1 MTEQAK
7 EQFDKIIDALHL
19 EQATGLTREQL
30 HKEIGRVSV
39 LLDLAYVLADVC
51 DSLMFD
57 VTDIL
62 AKVKTPLDD
71 RDRSFFKEM
80 KKLANATRKWAQR
93 ATRDTRYSERDGDL
107 ANESDWWKN
116 FILMVED
123 RTGTD
128 ELKTRQLIRWISTM
142 PSQMHLFENIH
153 TKDFLRLTD
162 EYDTIPRTD

>member
-93 ATRDTRYSERDGDL
+93 ATRDT
-107 ANESDWWKN
+107 
-116 FILMVED
+116 
-123 RTGTD
+123 
-128 ELKTRQLIRWISTM
+128 
-142 PSQMHLFENIH
+142 
-153 TKDFLRLTD
+153 
-162 EYDTIPRTD
+162 

>member
-30 HKEIGRVSV
+30 HKEVGRVSV

-51 DSLMFD
+51 DSLMLD

-71 RDRSFFKEM
+71 RDRSYFKEM

-93 ATRDTRYSERDGDL
+93 ATREYDRGDTQLDL
-107 ANESDWWKN
+107 ARESDWWKN
-116 FILMVED
+116 LILMVED
-123 RTGTD
+123 RTGED
-128 ELKTRQLIRWISTM
+128 ELKTRQVIRWLSTM
-142 PSQMHLFENIH
+142 PSVMQLFDGIH
-153 TKDFLRLTD
+153 TKDFQML
-162 EYDTIPRTD
+162 

>member
-30 HKEIGRVSV
+30 HKEVGRVSV

-51 DSLMFD
+51 DSLMLD
-57 VTDIL
+57 ITDIL

-71 RDRSFFKEM
+71 RDRSYFKEM

-93 ATRDTRYSERDGDL
+93 ATREYDRGDTQLDL
-107 ANESDWWKN
+107 ARESDWWKN
-116 FILMVED
+116 LILMVED
-123 RTGTD
+123 RTGED
-128 ELKTRQLIRWISTM
+128 ELKTRQVIRWLSTM
-142 PSQMHLFENIH
+142 PSVMQLFDGIH
-153 TKDFLRLTD
+153 TKDFQTL
-162 EYDTIPRTD
+162 

>member
-30 HKEIGRVSV
+30 HKEVGRVSV
-39 LLDLAYVLADVC
+39 LLDLAYVMADVC
-51 DSLMFD
+51 DSLMLD

-93 ATRDTRYSERDGDL
+93 ATREYDRGDTQLDL
-107 ANESDWWKN
+107 ARESDWWKN
-116 FILMVED
+116 LILMVED
-123 RTGTD
+123 RTGED
-128 ELKTRQLIRWISTM
+128 ELKTRQVIRWLSTM
-142 PSQMHLFENIH
+142 PSVMQLFDGIH
-153 TKDFLRLTD
+153 TKDFQTL
-162 EYDTIPRTD
+162 

>member
-19 EQATGLTREQL
+19 ELATGLKREQL

-71 RDRSFFKEM
+71 RDHSFFKEM

-93 ATRDTRYSERDGDL
+93 ATRDTRNSERDGDL

-142 PSQMHLFENIH
+142 PSQMHLFEHIH

>member
-7 EQFDKIIDALHL
+7 EQFDKIVDALHL

-30 HKEIGRVSV
+30 HKEVGRVSV

-51 DSLMFD
+51 DSLMLD

-71 RDRSFFKEM
+71 RDRSYFKEM

-93 ATRDTRYSERDGDL
+93 ATREYDRGDTQLDL
-107 ANESDWWKN
+107 ARESDWWKN
-116 FILMVED
+116 LILMVED
-123 RTGTD
+123 RTGED
-128 ELKTRQLIRWISTM
+128 ELKTRQVIRWLSTM
-142 PSQMHLFENIH
+142 PSVMQLFDGIH
-153 TKDFLRLTD
+153 TKDFQTL
-162 EYDTIPRTD
+162 

>member
-93 ATRDTRYSERDGDL
+93 ATRDTRHSERDGDL

-142 PSQMHLFENIH
+142 PSQMHLFDNIH

>member
-1 MTEQAK
+1 MTKQAK
-7 EQFDKIIDALHL
+7 EQFDHIIDALHL

-30 HKEIGRVSV
+30 HKEVGRVSV

-51 DSLMFD
+51 DSLMLD

-93 ATRDTRYSERDGDL
+93 ATREYDRGDTQLDL
-107 ANESDWWKN
+107 ARESDWWKN
-116 FILMVED
+116 LILMVED
-123 RTGTD
+123 RTGED
-128 ELKTRQLIRWISTM
+128 ELKTRQVIRWLSTM
-142 PSQMHLFENIH
+142 PSVMQLFDGIH
-153 TKDFLRLTD
+153 TKDFQML
-162 EYDTIPRTD
+162 

>member
-7 EQFDKIIDALHL
+7 EQFDKIVDALHL

-30 HKEIGRVSV
+30 HKEVGRVSV

-51 DSLMFD
+51 DSLMLD

-80 KKLANATRKWAQR
+80 RKLANATRKWAQR
-93 ATRDTRYSERDGDL
+93 ATREYDRGDTQLDL
-107 ANESDWWKN
+107 ARESDWWKN
-116 FILMVED
+116 LILMVED
-123 RTGTD
+123 RTGED
-128 ELKTRQLIRWISTM
+128 ELKTRQVIRWLSTM
-142 PSQMHLFENIH
+142 PSVMQLFDGIH
-153 TKDFLRLTD
+153 TKDFQTL
-162 EYDTIPRTD
+162 

>member
-7 EQFDKIIDALHL
+7 EQFDKIVDALHL

-30 HKEIGRVSV
+30 HKEVGRVSV

-51 DSLMFD
+51 DSLMLD

-71 RDRSFFKEM
+71 RDCSYFKEM

-93 ATRDTRYSERDGDL
+93 ATREYDRGDTQLDL
-107 ANESDWWKN
+107 ARESDWWKN
-116 FILMVED
+116 LILMVED
-123 RTGTD
+123 RTGED
-128 ELKTRQLIRWISTM
+128 ELKTRQVIRWLSTM
-142 PSQMHLFENIH
+142 PSVMQLFDGIH
-153 TKDFLRLTD
+153 TKDFQML
-162 EYDTIPRTD
+162 

>member
-1 MTEQAK
+1 MTEKAK
-7 EQFDKIIDALHL
+7 EQFDHIIDALHL

-30 HKEIGRVSV
+30 HKEVGRVSV

-51 DSLMFD
+51 DSLMLD

-93 ATRDTRYSERDGDL
+93 ATREYDRGDTQLDL
-107 ANESDWWKN
+107 ARESDWWKN
-116 FILMVED
+116 LILMVED
-123 RTGTD
+123 RTGED
-128 ELKTRQLIRWISTM
+128 ELKTRQVIRWLSTM
-142 PSQMHLFENIH
+142 PSVMQLFDGIH
-153 TKDFLRLTD
+153 TKDFQTL
-162 EYDTIPRTD
+162 

>member
-7 EQFDKIIDALHL
+7 EQFDKIVDALHL

-30 HKEIGRVSV
+30 HKEVGRVSV

-51 DSLMFD
+51 DSLMLD

-80 KKLANATRKWAQR
+80 RKLANATRKWAQR
-93 ATRDTRYSERDGDL
+93 ATREYDRGDTQLDL
-107 ANESDWWKN
+107 ARESDWWKN
-116 FILMVED
+116 LILMVED
-123 RTGTD
+123 RTGED
-128 ELKTRQLIRWISTM
+128 ELKTRQVIRWLSTM
-142 PSQMHLFENIH
+142 PSVMQLFDGIH
-153 TKDFLRLTD
+153 TKDFQML
-162 EYDTIPRTD
+162 

>member
-7 EQFDKIIDALHL
+7 EQFDKIVDALHL

-30 HKEIGRVSV
+30 HKEVGRVSV

-51 DSLMFD
+51 DSLMLD

-93 ATRDTRYSERDGDL
+93 ATREYDRGDTQLDL
-107 ANESDWWKN
+107 ARESDWWKN
-116 FILMVED
+116 LILMVED
-123 RTGTD
+123 RTGED
-128 ELKTRQLIRWISTM
+128 ELKTRQVIRWLSTM
-142 PSQMHLFENIH
+142 PSVMQLFDGIH
-153 TKDFLRLTD
+153 TKDFQTL
-162 EYDTIPRTD
+162 

>member
-1 MTEQAK
+1 MTEQTK

-30 HKEIGRVSV
+30 HKEIGCVSV
-39 LLDLAYVLADVC
+39 LLDLAYVLTDVC

-80 KKLANATRKWAQR
+80 RKLANATRKWAQR
-93 ATRDTRYSERDGDL
+93 ATREYDRGDTQLDL
-107 ANESDWWKN
+107 ARESDWWKN
-116 FILMVED
+116 LILMVED
-123 RTGTD
+123 RTGED
-128 ELKTRQLIRWISTM
+128 ELKTRQVIRWLSTM
-142 PSQMHLFENIH
+142 PSVMQLFDGIH
-153 TKDFLRLTD
+153 TKDFQTL
-162 EYDTIPRTD
+162 

>member
-7 EQFDKIIDALHL
+7 EQFDHIIDALHL

-30 HKEIGRVSV
+30 HKEVGRVSV

-51 DSLMFD
+51 DSLMLD

-71 RDRSFFKEM
+71 RDLSFFKEM

-93 ATRDTRYSERDGDL
+93 ATREYDRGDTQLDL
-107 ANESDWWKN
+107 ARESDWWKN
-116 FILMVED
+116 LILMVED
-123 RTGTD
+123 RTGED
-128 ELKTRQLIRWISTM
+128 ELKTRQVIRWLSTM
-142 PSQMHLFENIH
+142 PSVMQLFDGIH
-153 TKDFLRLTD
+153 TKDFQML
-162 EYDTIPRTD
+162 

>member
-7 EQFDKIIDALHL
+7 GHFDKIIDALHL

-30 HKEIGRVSV
+30 HKEVGRVSV

-51 DSLMFD
+51 DSLMLD
-57 VTDIL
+57 ITDIL

-93 ATRDTRYSERDGDL
+93 ATREYDRGDTQLDL
-107 ANESDWWKN
+107 ARESDWWKN
-116 FILMVED
+116 LILMVED
-123 RTGTD
+123 RTGED
-128 ELKTRQLIRWISTM
+128 ELKTRQVIRWLSTM
-142 PSQMHLFENIH
+142 PSVMQLFDGIH
-153 TKDFLRLTD
+153 TKDFQML
-162 EYDTIPRTD
+162 

>member
-39 LLDLAYVLADVC
+39 LLDLACVLADVC

-93 ATRDTRYSERDGDL
+93 ATRDTRYSERDTDL

-116 FILMVED
+116 LILMVED

-142 PSQMHLFENIH
+142 PSQMHLFDSIH

-162 EYDTIPRTD
+162 E

>member
-51 DSLMFD
+51 DSLMLD

-62 AKVKTPLDD
+62 ARVKTPLDD
-71 RDRSFFKEM
+71 HDRSYFKEM

-93 ATRDTRYSERDGDL
+93 ATREYDRGDTQLDL
-107 ANESDWWKN
+107 ARESDWWKN
-116 FILMVED
+116 LILMVED
-123 RTGTD
+123 RTGED
-128 ELKTRQLIRWISTM
+128 ELKTRQVIRWLSTM
-142 PSQMHLFENIH
+142 PSVMQLFDGIH
-153 TKDFLRLTD
+153 TKDFQTL
-162 EYDTIPRTD
+162 

>member
-30 HKEIGRVSV
+30 HKEVGRVSV

-51 DSLMFD
+51 DSLMLD

-71 RDRSFFKEM
+71 RDRSYFKEM

-93 ATRDTRYSERDGDL
+93 ATREYDRGDTQLDL
-107 ANESDWWKN
+107 ARESDWWKN
-116 FILMVED
+116 LILMVED
-123 RTGTD
+123 RTGED
-128 ELKTRQLIRWISTM
+128 ELKTRQVIRWLSTM
-142 PSQMHLFENIH
+142 PSVMQLFDGIH
-153 TKDFLRLTD
+153 TKDFQTL
-162 EYDTIPRTD
+162 

>member
-30 HKEIGRVSV
+30 HKEVGRVSV

-51 DSLMFD
+51 DSLMLD

-80 KKLANATRKWAQR
+80 KKMANATRKWAQR
-93 ATRDTRYSERDGDL
+93 ATREYDRGDTQLDL
-107 ANESDWWKN
+107 ARESDWWKN
-116 FILMVED
+116 LILMVED
-123 RTGTD
+123 RTGED
-128 ELKTRQLIRWISTM
+128 ELKTRQVIRWLSTM
-142 PSQMHLFENIH
+142 PSVMQLFDGIH
-153 TKDFLRLTD
+153 TKDFQTL
-162 EYDTIPRTD
+162 

>member
-7 EQFDKIIDALHL
+7 EQFDHIIDALHL

-30 HKEIGRVSV
+30 HKEVGRVSV

-51 DSLMFD
+51 DSLMLD

-93 ATRDTRYSERDGDL
+93 ATREYDRGDTQLDL
-107 ANESDWWKN
+107 ARESDWWKN
-116 FILMVED
+116 LILMVED
-123 RTGTD
+123 RTGED
-128 ELKTRQLIRWISTM
+128 ELTTRQVMRWLSTM
-142 PSQMHLFENIH
+142 PSVMQLFDGIH
-153 TKDFLRLTD
+153 TKDFQTL
-162 EYDTIPRTD
+162 

>member
-7 EQFDKIIDALHL
+7 EYFDNIIDALHL

-30 HKEIGRVSV
+30 HKEVGRVSV

-51 DSLMFD
+51 DSLMLD

-93 ATRDTRYSERDGDL
+93 ATREYDRGDTQLDL
-107 ANESDWWKN
+107 ARESDWWKN
-116 FILMVED
+116 LILMVED
-123 RTGTD
+123 RTGED
-128 ELKTRQLIRWISTM
+128 ELKTRQVIRWLSTM
-142 PSQMHLFENIH
+142 PSVMQLFDGIH
-153 TKDFLRLTD
+153 TKDFQML
-162 EYDTIPRTD
+162 

>member
-7 EQFDKIIDALHL
+7 EQFDHIIDALHL

-30 HKEIGRVSV
+30 HKEVGRVSV

-51 DSLMFD
+51 DSLMLD

-93 ATRDTRYSERDGDL
+93 ATREYDRGDTQLDL
-107 ANESDWWKN
+107 ARESDWWKN
-116 FILMVED
+116 LILMVED
-123 RTGTD
+123 RTGED
-128 ELKTRQLIRWISTM
+128 ELKTRQVIRWLSTM
-142 PSQMHLFENIH
+142 PSVMQLFDGIH
-153 TKDFLRLTD
+153 TKDFQTL
-162 EYDTIPRTD
+162 

>member
-1 MTEQAK
+1 MTEKAK

-30 HKEIGRVSV
+30 HKEVGRVSV
-39 LLDLAYVLADVC
+39 LLDLAYVMADVC
-51 DSLMFD
+51 DSLMLD

-93 ATRDTRYSERDGDL
+93 ATREYDRGDTQLDL
-107 ANESDWWKN
+107 ARESDWWKN
-116 FILMVED
+116 LILMVED
-123 RTGTD
+123 RTGED
-128 ELKTRQLIRWISTM
+128 ELKTRQVIRWLSTM
-142 PSQMHLFENIH
+142 PSVMQLFDGIH
-153 TKDFLRLTD
+153 TKDFQTL
-162 EYDTIPRTD
+162 

>member
-7 EQFDKIIDALHL
+7 EQFDKIIDTLHL

-30 HKEIGRVSV
+30 HKEVGRVSV

-51 DSLMFD
+51 DSLMLD

-93 ATRDTRYSERDGDL
+93 ATREYDRGDTQLDL
-107 ANESDWWKN
+107 ARESDWWKN
-116 FILMVED
+116 LILMVED

-128 ELKTRQLIRWISTM
+128 ELKTRQVIRWLSTM
-142 PSQMHLFENIH
+142 PSVMQLFDGIH
-153 TKDFLRLTD
+153 TKDFQTL
-162 EYDTIPRTD
+162 

>member
-30 HKEIGRVSV
+30 HKEVGRVLV

-51 DSLMFD
+51 DSLMLD

-93 ATRDTRYSERDGDL
+93 ATREYDRGDTQLDL
-107 ANESDWWKN
+107 ARESDWWKN
-116 FILMVED
+116 LILMVED
-123 RTGTD
+123 RTGED
-128 ELKTRQLIRWISTM
+128 ELKTRQVIRWLSTM
-142 PSQMHLFENIH
+142 PSVMQLFDGIH
-153 TKDFLRLTD
+153 TKDFQTL
-162 EYDTIPRTD
+162 

>member
-7 EQFDKIIDALHL
+7 EHFDNIIDALHL

-30 HKEIGRVSV
+30 HKEVGRVSV

-51 DSLMFD
+51 DSLMLD

-80 KKLANATRKWAQR
+80 RKLANATRKWAQR
-93 ATRDTRYSERDGDL
+93 ATREYDRGDTQLDL
-107 ANESDWWKN
+107 ARESDWWKN
-116 FILMVED
+116 LILMVED
-123 RTGTD
+123 RTGDD
-128 ELKTRQLIRWISTM
+128 ELKTRQVIRWLSTM
-142 PSQMHLFENIH
+142 PSVMQLFDGIH
-153 TKDFLRLTD
+153 TKDFQML
-162 EYDTIPRTD
+162 

>member
-30 HKEIGRVSV
+30 HKEVGRVSV

-51 DSLMFD
+51 DSLMLD

-62 AKVKTPLDD
+62 AKVKTPIDD

-93 ATRDTRYSERDGDL
+93 ATREYDRGDTQLDL
-107 ANESDWWKN
+107 ARESDWWKN
-116 FILMVED
+116 LILMVED
-123 RTGTD
+123 RTGED
-128 ELKTRQLIRWISTM
+128 ELKTRQVIRWLSTM
-142 PSQMHLFENIH
+142 PSVMQLFDGIH
-153 TKDFLRLTD
+153 TKDFQTL
-162 EYDTIPRTD
+162 

>member
-30 HKEIGRVSV
+30 HKEVGRVSV

-51 DSLMFD
+51 DSLMLD

-93 ATRDTRYSERDGDL
+93 ATREYDRGDTQLDL
-107 ANESDWWKN
+107 ARESDWWKN
-116 FILMVED
+116 LILMVED
-123 RTGTD
+123 RTGED
-128 ELKTRQLIRWISTM
+128 ELKTRQVIRWLSAM
-142 PSQMHLFENIH
+142 PSVMQLFDGIH
-153 TKDFLRLTD
+153 TKDFQTL
-162 EYDTIPRTD
+162 

>member
-30 HKEIGRVSV
+30 HKEVGRVSV

-51 DSLMFD
+51 DSLMYD

-93 ATRDTRYSERDGDL
+93 ATRDTRYSERDTDL

-116 FILMVED
+116 LILMVED

-142 PSQMHLFENIH
+142 PSQMHLFDSIH

-162 EYDTIPRTD
+162 E